1 MRSYDR
7 RAQHQTSKAK
17 RAAITNQQ
25 CYVRLQ
31 MQVIEAQPGC
41 PALTML
47 SASTL
52 KAPTGWNN
60 LGARVLLD
68 CGPRPGMS
76 KLWPG
81 SRRGSTHSLFFGIFA
96 QRALQSKAS

>member
-1 MRSYDR
+1 
-7 RAQHQTSKAK
+7 
-17 RAAITNQQ
+17 
-25 CYVRLQ
+25 
-31 MQVIEAQPGC
+31 MQVIEAQPGR

-60 LGARVLLD
+60 LGAGVPLG

-76 KLWPG
+76 KLWQG
-81 SRRGSTHSLFFGIFA
+81 SRRGSTQSLFFGTFA
-96 QRALQSKAS
+96 LRALQSKAS